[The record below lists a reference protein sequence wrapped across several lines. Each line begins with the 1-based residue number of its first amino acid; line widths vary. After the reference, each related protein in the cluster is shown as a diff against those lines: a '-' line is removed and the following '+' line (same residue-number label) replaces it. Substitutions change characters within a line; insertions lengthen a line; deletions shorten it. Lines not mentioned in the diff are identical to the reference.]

1 MDNSA
6 PAVTHKQGNPI
17 KRGVYTAASGAALIF
32 ISFVAAWIV
41 FVGKKVASQ
50 TIYGFDI
57 ANQLS
62 GIEKLAPY
70 TLLFLAVI
78 TLGLAVYAWKHKHSP
93 SLDGFGFITIG
104 AIGLFLLLWQVSA
117 VRRHILIDG
126 YTSTRYQVGLW
137 GIILG
142 FFLVLLGGLMILR
155 EASKKFHTASGR
167 VLLYS
172 ILIMGAVIAIYPF
185 FWMISTSLMTLGET
199 ILKKPLPNEPQWG
212 NYKDAWT
219 EAKFANYFLNSILIT
234 LTTMIGLLITSILA
248 GYAFARIKFFGRNLI
263 FTLLLATMMIPES
276 VTIIPNFLMIRGD
289 IIKMPGIPASWF
301 QGFYDKTIEKLAN
314 QAKPALEDA
323 TIYKEANAARA
334 MKRVEFWVK
343 NTEKSLATET
353 DNAKKD
359 ALSAKLNKVRPIMR
373 NYNLLN
379 SIYPRL
385 TSILPYGSWLNSLA
399 ALSVPFMANAFSI
412 FMLRQFFSKI
422 PDEYW
427 DAARIDGAGHLRF
440 LIKIVLPMSKASI
453 MTVLI
458 FSFIGSWN
466 AFLWPLLA
474 TTKETWR
481 PLMVGLWTFVSEA
494 GPETQLLMAGAVI
507 TLLPILLLYFL
518 TQKQF
523 TEGIATTG
531 LKG

>member
-1 MDNSA
+1 MDNPTA
-6 PAVTHKQGNPI
+6 TKTNRQGSPI
-17 KRGVYTAASGAALIF
+17 KPGVYTAIAGAVLVLINF
-32 ISFVAAWIV
+32 TTAWIT
-41 FVGKKVASQ
+41 FSGKKVDSQ
-50 TIYGFDI
+50 TISGFGI
-57 ANQLS
+57 TNQLS
-62 GIEKLAPY
+62 GVGKLAPY
-70 TLLFLAVI
+70 ILIFLAVI
-78 TLGLAVYAWKHKHSP
+78 TLGLAAFAWKHKHSP
-93 SLDGFGFITIG
+93 TQDGFGFITTG
-104 AIGLFLLLWQVSA
+104 ALGFFLLFWQVSA
-117 VRRHILIDG
+117 VRRHILEGG
-126 YTSTRYQVGLW
+126 YTTASYQIGMW

-142 FFLVLLGGLMILR
+142 FFLVLLGGILILR
-155 EASKKFHTASGR
+155 EASAVFHKSSGR
-167 VLLYS
+167 VLLYA
-172 ILIMGAVIAIYPF
+172 ILILGAVIAIYPF

-199 ILKKPLPNEPQWG
+199 ILKKPLPNTPQWG
-212 NYKDAWT
+212 NYEEAWT
-219 EAKFANYFLNSILIT
+219 EAKFANYFLNSVIIT
-234 LTTMIGLLITSILA
+234 LTTMIGLLVTSILA
-248 GYAFARIKFFGRNLI
+248 GYAFARIKFLGRNLI

-289 IIKMPGIPASWF
+289 IVKMPGIPTSWF
-301 QGFYDKTIEKLAN
+301 QGFYDNTLEKLAN
-314 QAKPALEDA
+314 QAKTALQDA
-323 TIYKEANAARA
+323 TINKETDPV
-334 MKRVEFWVK
+334 RVIRKVEIWVK
-343 NTEKSLATET
+343 NTDKALPNET
-353 DNAKKD
+353 DPANKD
-359 ALSAKLNKVRPIMR
+359 ALTTKLKKVRPILR

-379 SIYPRL
+379 SVYQRL
-385 TSILPYGSWLNSLA
+385 TTILPYGSWLNSLA

-412 FMLRQFFSKI
+412 FLLRQFFSKI

-440 LIKIVLPMSKASI
+440 LAKIVLPMSKAPI

-458 FSFIGSWN
+458 FSFIGAWN

-507 TLLPILLLYFL
+507 TILPILFLYFL